1 MAKIELEPWVYP
13 LDPSLHLVCGVDEAG
28 RGPLMGNVVAACVV
42 LDKDKPIAG
51 LNDSKKLSAKKRE
64 DLELLI
70 KERSLAY
77 GIGQCTPQE
86 IDELNIL
93 QASLLAM
100 RRAYLNMN
108 LRCELML
115 VDGNKV
121 PHDLPLAMQAV
132 VKGDARVKEIAAASI
147 LAKVERDRQL
157 IELDKLYPEYQF
169 AKHKGYPTAAHLE
182 LLQHLPVLNCYRKSY
197 GPVKRRLQSLHPD
210 MEIEL

>member
-64 DLELLI
+64 ALELLI

-182 LLQHLPVLNCYRKSY
+182 LLQHLPVLDCYRKSY

>member
-1 MAKIELEPWVYP
+1 
-13 LDPSLHLVCGVDEAG
+13 
-28 RGPLMGNVVAACVV
+28 
-42 LDKDKPIAG
+42 
-51 LNDSKKLSAKKRE
+51 
-64 DLELLI
+64 
-70 KERSLAY
+70 
-77 GIGQCTPQE
+77 
-86 IDELNIL
+86 
-93 QASLLAM
+93 M

-182 LLQHLPVLNCYRKSY
+182 LLQHLPVLDCYRKSY

>member
-64 DLELLI
+64 ALELLI

-169 AKHKGYPTAAHLE
+169 AKHKGYPTTAHLE